1 MGARLIV
8 APVIAVVPGRSL
20 ALYNEEFSF
29 IGEPAPAIRVI
40 RLCVLEVKVSF
51 FVVCPVAVQCGY
63 SVVTIFAAHDFVVG
77 ADLILVIPLI
87 PLVQCPGRVRQ
98 DKFAG
103 GIIDFLNEDFCF
115 VGHVARSG
123 FAQELIGGIV
133 WMDDNFLAPT
143 DDPVVMLPGF
153 QIVRGRGFQFDDPI
167 LALVGLMVVEH
178 ALLALPAFK
187 KGVANQ
193 VHSVLSI
200 FTAHDLVMGALFI
213 FTFFGV
219 PLLDFKG
226 GVCINQA
233 AGEGV
238 ALFPN
243 NGAVPGIVAEQVVFV
258 VFFQRRTENVEC
270 HHAAVAQLD
279 QGPALIFR
287 QDVGIVFAIREGDCG
302 AIVGQPNIIGMLPS
316 ILNLKIG
323 CLA

>member
-1 MGARLIV
+1 
-8 APVIAVVPGRSL
+8 
-20 ALYNEEFSF
+20 
-29 IGEPAPAIRVI
+29 
-40 RLCVLEVKVSF
+40 
-51 FVVCPVAVQCGY
+51 
-63 SVVTIFAAHDFVVG
+63 
-77 ADLILVIPLI
+77 
-87 PLVQCPGRVRQ
+87 
-98 DKFAG
+98 
-103 GIIDFLNEDFCF
+103 
-115 VGHVARSG
+115 

-187 KGVANQ
+187 KGVTNQ
-193 VHSVLSI
+193 VYSVLAI

-243 NGAVPGIVAEQVVFV
+243 NGAVPGIVAAQVVFA
-258 VFFQRRTENVEC
+258 VFFQRRTEKVEC
-270 HHAAVAQLD
+270 GHSAVAQHD
-279 QGPALIFR
+279 QGADLFC
-287 QDVGIVFAIREGDCG
+287 REG
-302 AIVGQPNIIGMLPS
+302 V
-316 ILNLKIG
+316 
-323 CLA
+323 

>member
-1 MGARLIV
+1 
-8 APVIAVVPGRSL
+8 
-20 ALYNEEFSF
+20 
-29 IGEPAPAIRVI
+29 
-40 RLCVLEVKVSF
+40 
-51 FVVCPVAVQCGY
+51 
-63 SVVTIFAAHDFVVG
+63 
-77 ADLILVIPLI
+77 
-87 PLVQCPGRVRQ
+87 
-98 DKFAG
+98 
-103 GIIDFLNEDFCF
+103 
-115 VGHVARSG
+115 
-123 FAQELIGGIV
+123 
-133 WMDDNFLAPT
+133 
-143 DDPVVMLPGF
+143 
-153 QIVRGRGFQFDDPI
+153 
-167 LALVGLMVVEH
+167 MVVEH

-213 FTFFGV
+213 FTFFRV

-287 QDVGIVFAIREGDCG
+287 QDVGIVLAIREGDCG